1 MDLDINDYEKY
12 AALADTIKI
21 KDITSNKQNQSIL
34 QQLKD
39 NYEAF
44 NELSIESCEND
55 GQYSSHISIL
65 KVLKSWRG

>member
-1 MDLDINDYEKY
+1 MDAYNKY
-12 AALADTIKI
+12 AALASTMKI